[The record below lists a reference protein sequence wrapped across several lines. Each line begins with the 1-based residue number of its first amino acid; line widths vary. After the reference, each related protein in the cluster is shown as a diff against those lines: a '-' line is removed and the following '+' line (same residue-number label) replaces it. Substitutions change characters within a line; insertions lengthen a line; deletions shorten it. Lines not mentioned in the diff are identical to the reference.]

1 MSRVVLGGW
10 LSNSAPPLLERAIRA
25 YRGLDLGE
33 SGSRSEPR
41 QRLPKRAKTLNAV
54 ELERIRE
61 GYAAGATTADLGRQ
75 FGVDRQTI
83 QRKLRAMGVRMY
95 GSPLTPDE
103 VEEASRLY
111 EAGNPVATV
120 AAVLGRG
127 ESGVRNA
134 LIRAGVKQR
143 DTHGRELAV

>member
-1 MSRVVLGGW
+1 MSCVVLVGW

-25 YRGLDLGE
+25 YQRLDLAE
-33 SGSRSEPR
+33 SRSELAPER
-41 QRLPKRAKTLNAV
+41 RLPKRAKTLNAG

-61 GYAAGATTADLGRQ
+61 AYAAGATTAELGRQ
-75 FGVDRQTI
+75 FGVDRQTV
-83 QRKLRAMGVRMY
+83 QRKLRAMGVRMH
-95 GSPLTPDE
+95 GSSLTRNE
-103 VEEASRLY
+103 VEEAARLY

-134 LIRAGVKQR
+134 LIRADAPLR
-143 DTHGRELAV
+143 DTRGRRR